1 MSDASLYS
9 DIASLRE
16 TVKSGN
22 ESIDDASRTKALKAA
37 KDLVAELS
45 SPIERAIQD
54 VSVNLAVPMALRMG
68 VQLGIFTAVQDHKT
82 EGTTT
87 QQIAEGASASP
98 IVVGQIL
105 KVLSAANYVLEVGVQ
120 LYKPSALTAVMADP
134 IMEATTRATFDIGQP
149 CVTYGPEF
157 FRRNGNQFP
166 SSVEDTPFQLA
177 MKTRLS
183 YWDWLGENQSLA
195 EDFQQFMTI
204 KQQKTPC
211 WVDWFDVNG
220 IILDGFRNNNKE
232 SILLVDVGGG
242 EGHYTNA
249 FNSKFPDAGRH
260 VLQDLPHVLSNITN
274 PPDATELV
282 AHDMFKPQPVKGARV
297 YYLHWILHD
306 WSDTQAREILAHIV
320 EAMEPGYSRLV
331 INENIIPDRDC
342 DYNVAC
348 LSMLMMVQ
356 VGALERTELQWRELL
371 SSVGLTDISFYQTP
385 EGPGGGEGVIVAVK
399 S

>member
-1 MSDASLYS
+1 
-9 DIASLRE
+9 
-16 TVKSGN
+16 
-22 ESIDDASRTKALKAA
+22 
-37 KDLVAELS
+37 
-45 SPIERAIQD
+45 
-54 VSVNLAVPMALRMG
+54 MA
-68 VQLGIFTAVQDHKT
+68 
-82 EGTTT
+82 
-87 QQIAEGASASP
+87 
-98 IVVGQIL
+98 
-105 KVLSAANYVLEVGVQ
+105 
-120 LYKPSALTAVMADP
+120 
-134 IMEATTRATFDIGQP
+134 
-149 CVTYGPEF
+149 YGPEF

-166 SSVEDTPFQLA
+166 SAVDDTPFQLA

-183 YWDWLGENQSLA
+183 YWDWLGENRSLA

-220 IILDGFRNNNKE
+220 IILDGFRQDDKE

-249 FNSKFPDAGRH
+249 FNSKFPDAGRC
-260 VLQDLPHVLSNITN
+260 VLQDLPHVLSSITN
-274 PPDATELV
+274 PPDATELM
-282 AHDMFKPQPVKGARV
+282 AHDMFKPQPVKGARA

-306 WSDTQAREILAHIV
+306 WSDTKAREILAHIV

-371 SSVGLTDISFYQTP
+371 SSMGLTDVSFYQTP